1 MKEILELLIQI
12 LWFAL
17 LAQIIISWLVMAGVR
32 NEFVFKLN
40 RALVAV
46 TEPFLRPP
54 RRVVPRVGAFDLTY
68 LVAFL
73 VLALLR
79 QAIIRNL

>member
-46 TEPFLRPP
+46 TEPFLRPL

>member
-1 MKEILELLIQI
+1 MKEVLLYLINI

-17 LAQIIISWLVMAGVR
+17 FAQIIISWLMVAGVR
-32 NEFVFKLN
+32 NELLFKLN
-40 RALVAV
+40 SALVTV
-46 TEPFLRPP
+46 TWPLLRPL
-54 RRVVPRVGAFDLTY
+54 RRVVPLTGAFDLTY

-73 VLALLR
+73 VLALVR